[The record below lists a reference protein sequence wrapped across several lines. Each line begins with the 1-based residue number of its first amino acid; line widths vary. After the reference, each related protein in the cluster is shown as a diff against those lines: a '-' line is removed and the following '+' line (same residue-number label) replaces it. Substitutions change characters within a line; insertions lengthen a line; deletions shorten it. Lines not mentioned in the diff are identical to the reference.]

1 MKKWAVLAAL
11 FFIGLTAA
19 LLFRP
24 QAESAEEW
32 LRHQGFDA
40 ELLHQET
47 IPGDIDIIVFH
58 DLNLKEI
65 NIAFLQS
72 GWLKRNGVVRSDF
85 PHTVPPESISY
96 KYSRLPLG
104 STDLVVLYGLVTD
117 PDVGKVEVHIPRHEQ
132 EDVMDIKIA
141 PVIRS
146 SYGAV
151 WYTVLEEELSGVQ
164 SVKIQL
170 HGLKK

>member
-1 MKKWAVLAAL
+1 MKKWAILAGL
-11 FFIGLTAA
+11 FLIGLTAA

-24 QAESAEEW
+24 QAESAEGW
-32 LRHQGFDA
+32 LKHQGFDA
-40 ELLHQET
+40 RLLHQDT
-47 IPGDIDIIVFH
+47 IPGGIDIIVFH
-58 DLNLKEI
+58 DLNLKEM

-72 GWLKRNGVVRSDF
+72 SGLKRSGVVRSDF
-85 PHTVPPESISY
+85 PHTYPPESISY
-96 KYSRLPLG
+96 KYSLVPLG
-104 STDLVVLYGLVTD
+104 STGLAVLYGLVTD
-117 PDVGKVEVHIPRHEQ
+117 PNVSQVEVRIPRDEQ
-132 EDVMDIKIA
+132 EEVMDIKIA

-151 WYTVLEEELSGVQ
+151 WYTVLEEELTGAQ